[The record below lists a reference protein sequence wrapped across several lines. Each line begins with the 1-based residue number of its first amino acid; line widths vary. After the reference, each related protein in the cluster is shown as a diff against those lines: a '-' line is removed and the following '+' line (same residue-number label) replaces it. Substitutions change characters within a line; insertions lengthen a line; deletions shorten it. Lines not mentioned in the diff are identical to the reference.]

1 MNDYKIFFPPNE
13 TQVKDKLNLRVDL
26 IGEIKINEIPEFK
39 DFNVVYVSKGH
50 DDLTTIKGKLVKRKV
65 RYIQVFQKR

>member
-26 IGEIKINEIPEFK
+26 IGEIKINEIQEFK

-50 DDLTTIKGKLVKRKV
+50 DDFITIKGKLVKRKV